1 MKSPVILKSSD
12 KVSNDIPITTK
23 KPKSDTSEEQISAL
37 QQKVL
42 SIITD
47 GKQFE
52 PWPAELV
59 QQIEFLQQK
68 LLEDKD

>member
-1 MKSPVILKSSD
+1 VKSPVIFKSSD

-68 LLEDKD
+68 LLADKD

>member
-12 KVSNDIPITTK
+12 KVSNDIPMTTK

-68 LLEDKD
+68 LLADKD

>member
-1 MKSPVILKSSD
+1 MKSPVIFKSSD

-68 LLEDKD
+68 LLADKD

>member
-1 MKSPVILKSSD
+1 M
-12 KVSNDIPITTK
+12 NDP
-23 KPKSDTSEEQISAL
+23 SEEQISAL

-52 PWPAELV
+52 PWPRELV

-68 LLEDKD
+68 LLAEKD